1 MTNNQPEQSPS
12 RRLWLIILTRTSIA
26 FGAILLVAIIGGA
39 LYARNFINERLAPL
53 VESNLKQLLGK
64 PVEIGEFERFSLN
77 SLRFDSATIPATPDD
92 RDRVTAQAVEVR
104 FNLWQLLTN
113 RTLVLFLA
121 TALRLMC
128 LMTRD

>member
-64 PVEIGEFERFSLN
+64 SVEIGEVERFSLN

-92 RDRVTAQAVEVR
+92 RDRVRNVSRNNSFFA
-104 FNLWQLLTN
+104 
-113 RTLVLFLA
+113 
-121 TALRLMC
+121 RLYAIVSAKK
-128 LMTRD
+128 DFS